1 MLPEPAHCNPL
12 RKQQE
17 IKKKR
22 FPISSAD
29 PQTQRLFEPT
39 LQFVQK
45 QLTGGEDG
53 EAKLLVPELVLAD
66 QVLAD
71 YPGFE
76 RFESKGYCRGP
87 IMAGPNTRF
96 AENGSAL
103 LSTVIG
109 YPKIRTLENDD
120 GTSVPVISVT
130 PLIKYSFDKLSASLF
145 FYPTLKDAHS
155 LTEDN
160 LEQLI
165 EAAGLKYGIDQAAL
179 DMAKDI
185 LREGHLE
192 TSELVIARGTLPGT
206 GTDAFLEFAIE
217 IGPIAG
223 LIDEYG
229 RIDFRERRI
238 MVAVEENQL
247 IATKVPAIPGSPGQ
261 NVLGEVIEPKNGR
274 DIKVKNYGDSSFS
287 SDTLEVRATK
297 GGALSVVNR
306 TIIKVS
312 SRQLINSDV
321 DFNTGN
327 LESNGCLSIKGS
339 IQPGF
344 KVNCAGDLEI
354 GGSVM
359 SAQIRGESNAVIRGG
374 ITGKNSTVSVQGD
387 ADIRFIEQGELS
399 CGGII
404 VIRIQSY
411 FSRVTSRSDIRC
423 HPDSIVMGGSLTA
436 AGYLTVGTVGTESS
450 DPAILGAGIDPERLA
465 QLSSLRKT
473 LKEQQNEVISWLQMH
488 GGRRSRKLK
497 KMEAAVDETKL
508 QILKLNLIPGTEIF
522 SRWGT
527 GSSREEIDEINPLY
541 HQGID
546 VDEIRIEVH
555 GTAYPGTEL
564 LLGNRSLTLEK
575 AVSKRMFKLSSD
587 MKRIIALPL
596 RTKGAVR
603 NEKTNGEEIEG
614 APSDTP
620 SSP

>member
-1 MLPEPAHCNPL
+1 M
-12 RKQQE
+12 
-17 IKKKR
+17 
-22 FPISSAD
+22 
-29 PQTQRLFEPT
+29 
-39 LQFVQK
+39 
-45 QLTGGEDG
+45 TGGEN
-53 EAKLLVPELVLAD
+53 EERKLLVPELVLAD

-71 YPGFE
+71 YPDFE
-76 RFESKGYCRGP
+76 RFEKKGFVRGP

-96 AENGSAL
+96 AEDGNAL

-109 YPKIRTLENDD
+109 YPKVKNLENDD
-120 GTSVPVISVT
+120 GTSLPVISIT
-130 PLIKYSFDKLSASLF
+130 PLVKYSFDKLSASLF
-145 FYPTLKDAHS
+145 IYPTITDVHS

-165 EAAGLKYGIDQAAL
+165 EASGLRYGIDQTAL
-179 DMAKDI
+179 SMAKDI
-185 LREGHLE
+185 LRKGRLE

-206 GTDAFLEFAIE
+206 GADAYLEFAVE

-247 IATKVPAIPGSPGQ
+247 IATKTPAVPGSPGQ
-261 NVLGEVIEPKNGR
+261 NVLGDVIEPKTGR

-287 SDTLEVRATK
+287 SDTLEIRATK
-297 GGALSVVNR
+297 GGVLSVVNN

-321 DFNTGN
+321 DYNTGN
-327 LESNGCLSIKGS
+327 LDSNGCLSIKGS

-344 KVNCAGDLEI
+344 KVHSAGDLEI

-359 SAQIRGESNAVIRGG
+359 SAQISCDSNVVIRGG
-374 ITGKNSTVSVQGD
+374 ITGKNSVVSAKGD
-387 ADIRFIEQGELS
+387 ADIKFIEQGELS

-404 VIRIQSY
+404 VIRTQSY
-411 FSRVTSRSDIRC
+411 FSPVISRSDIRC
-423 HPDSIVMGGSLTA
+423 HPDSTIMGGSLIA

-450 DPAILGAGIDPERLA
+450 DPAVLGAGIDPERLA
-465 QLSSLRKT
+465 QMDSLKNI
-473 LKEQQNEVISWLQMH
+473 LKEQQNEVIAWLQMH

-522 SRWGT
+522 SRSGK

-546 VDEIRIEVH
+546 VDKIRIEIH
-555 GTAYPGTEL
+555 GTAYPGTQL
-564 LLGNRSLTLEK
+564 LLGNRSMILEK
-575 AVSKRMFKLSSD
+575 TVSKRMFKLSSD

-596 RTKGAVR
+596 RTKNAVR
-603 NEKTNGEEIEG
+603 NGKTDGEENGEL
-614 APSDTP
+614 P
-620 SSP
+620 